1 MKPLKI
7 NIVLFGIGSLGSAII
22 NQIIEKQQ
30 ALLEEKNIEIRFP
43 VITNSTLAFFE
54 NEYKKNKWDAD
65 FTKASGKF
73 TVQNIIDYV
82 QEEELENLVVI
93 DATKSLELLNL
104 YPLLVQKG
112 FNLITFNEQVQL
124 QESFLYS
131 KLKKDLKEQDKR
143 YVNARTKSKITTKI
157 LLEYI
162 FKAVDPWVL
171 NQRRA
176 S

>member
-7 NIVLFGIGSLGSAII
+7 NIVLFGIGNLGSAII
-22 NQIIEKQQ
+22 NQIVETQQ
-30 ALLEEKNIEIRFP
+30 AILEEKKIEIRFP

-65 FTKASGKF
+65 FTKASGRF

-82 QEEELENLVVI
+82 QEEELENLIVI
-93 DATKSLELLNL
+93 DATKSSELLNF
-104 YPLLVQKG
+104 YPLLIQNG
-112 FNLITFNEQVQL
+112 FNLIAFNEKVQQ

-131 KLKKDLKEQDKR
+131 KLKNDLKKEDKR
-143 YVNARTKSKITTKI
+143 YLNAKVKSKITTKI

-171 NQRRA
+171 NQREA
-176 S
+176 G